1 MLISSLR
8 GKGRLTRTLIFV
20 NPYNIQEIAP
30 VLDNSLNQKNF
41 TMICNIRDPTN
52 ERLKSLYK
60 QIVFPSIRNKI
71 FIQHP
76 HKGLDSQIDKVFPRR
91 F

>member
-60 QIVFPSIRNKI
+60 QIVFPSN
-71 FIQHP
+71 FDFHSY
-76 HKGLDSQIDKVFPRR
+76 GSVMSLANYDSKS
-91 F
+91 